1 MATHIEM
8 QRLASDPVAVRSL
21 ARHLLGLPDAQWTD
35 WELDFL
41 DHMASH
47 DGDALT
53 LRQREVLVQL
63 RDNARAYTTVQGLS
77 VPKLIRDCWLA
88 RADLE
93 DDDEAFVAALAAR
106 GTMALKRRPLQRL
119 LRCSREL
126 GIIDAYITLG

>member
-8 QRLASDPVAVRSL
+8 QRLGTDPVAVRNL
-21 ARHLLGLPDAQWTD
+21 ARHLLRMRDVQWTD

-53 LRQREVLVQL
+53 IRQREVLVQL
-63 RDNARAYTTVQGLS
+63 RDNARSYTIVEGLS

-93 DDDEAFVAALAAR
+93 DDDEVFVTNLATR
-106 GTMALKRRPLQRL
+106 GAMALKRRPLQRL

-126 GIIDAYITLG
+126 GIIDAYINLG